1 MSEPTV
7 NFSVA
12 DGVAHVELNRPDAG
26 NAINP
31 LLGEELSEAARQCD
45 TRSDVR
51 AVLFSAKGKMFS
63 VGGDLQYMRSQEQD
77 IGRAVKRLAD
87 ELHRA
92 ISSFARMDAPMV
104 GAIEGTAAGA
114 GFSMALVSDLVVA
127 EPRAKFTMAYTASG
141 LSPDGGSTYIL
152 PRLIGMRRA
161 QELTLTNRVLSAAE
175 AADWGL
181 ITQVSEEGKALETAR
196 ALCEKLAAGSLSA
209 NADAKRLLRASLDN
223 SLETHLE
230 LEGRCIAQNADK
242 DGREGIAA
250 FFEKR
255 APKFS

>member
-1 MSEPTV
+1 MTEPTV
-7 NFSVA
+7 NFSVS
-12 DGVAHVELNRPDAG
+12 DGIAHVELNRPDAG

-31 LLGEELSEAARQCD
+31 TLGEELTEAARQCD

-77 IGRAVKRLAD
+77 VGYAVKRLAD

-92 ISSFARMDAPMV
+92 ISYFTRMDAPMV

-114 GFSMALVSDLVVA
+114 GFSMALVSDIVVA

-152 PRLIGMRRA
+152 PRLVGMRRA
-161 QELTLTNRVLSAAE
+161 QELTLTNRVLDAEE

-181 ITQVSEEGKALETAR
+181 ITQVSEEGKALETAL
-196 ALCEKLAAGSLSA
+196 AICEKLAAGSLAA
-209 NADAKRLLRASLDN
+209 NADARHLLRSSFDN
-223 SLETHLE
+223 TLETHLE
-230 LEGRCIAQNADK
+230 LEGRCIAKNAAI

>member
-1 MSEPTV
+1 MSVSSV
-7 NFSVA
+7 NFSVT

-31 LLGEELSEAARQCD
+31 SMAEELSNAARQCD
-45 TRSDVR
+45 TRSDIR

-63 VGGDLQYMRSQEQD
+63 VGGDLQFMRAQEQN
-77 IGRAVKRLAD
+77 IGDALKQMAD
-87 ELHRA
+87 VLHRA
-92 ISSFARMDAPMV
+92 ISYFARMDAPMV
-104 GAIEGTAAGA
+104 AAIEGTAAGA
-114 GFSMALVSDLVVA
+114 GFSLALMGDIVVA

-141 LSPDGGSTYIL
+141 LSPDGGSTYAL

-161 QELTLTNRVLSAAE
+161 QELTLTNRVLSAEE
-175 AADWGL
+175 AAEWGL

-196 ALCEKLAAGSLSA
+196 AICEKLASGSLAA
-209 NADAKRLLRASLDN
+209 NADAKRLLRTSLDN
-223 SLETHLE
+223 TLETHLE
-230 LEGRCIAQNADK
+230 IEGRCIAKNADQ

-255 APKFS
+255 PPKFS

>member
-1 MSEPTV
+1 VSEPTV

-12 DGVAHVELNRPDAG
+12 DGVARVELNRPDAG